1 MSVMLKKKDYTVC
14 DGCFCTNTYCVPV
27 DGCAMSELKMFLC
40 MAGDGA
46 CLPVQE
52 NIPQNCAYLWFTCYP
67 KVGCCMTLEKL
78 YADQPDVLAKYSD
91 FKKDK
96 PLMGALCI
104 PGCLAENAYGP
115 FAPTTCCED
124 DLSTF
129 LCIGADSAFPCN
141 EKIPNTFSCCCPGLF
156 LSPKCACCPKL
167 GDLIGEDKFEV
178 PSNPELAPVV
188 AGEVVDRT

>member
-1 MSVMLKKKDYTVC
+1 MPSLYRSLTRRFSSSAIPTPQSFYPQHAGPTATPAEPYERDYPMWV
-14 DGCFCTNTYCVPV
+14 
-27 DGCAMSELKMFLC
+27 
-40 MAGDGA
+40 
-46 CLPVQE
+46 LP
-52 NIPQNCAYLWFTCYP
+52 IAD
-67 KVGCCMTLEKL
+67 CMTLEKL